1 VSTGRNDDHTRF
13 DDLYRTTRA
22 DLLTYL
28 IRRASSPEDA
38 ADTLS
43 ETYLIAWR
51 KLHAVPP
58 GEKARLWLF
67 GVARNLLLK
76 NAGRRRAGNTLVSR
90 ITDELRAS
98 PTLSP
103 GKDPPAGHDRL
114 AAALASLS
122 ELDREIITLTAWEG
136 LAPKEIAAVI
146 GSSANAVRIRL
157 HRARARLQAELADGQ
172 PIKHDPKTMPA
183 R

>member
-1 VSTGRNDDHTRF
+1 MSTRRNDDHTRF

-38 ADTLS
+38 ADALS

-51 KLHAVPP
+51 KLHAVPR
-58 GEKARLWLF
+58 GEQARLWLF

-76 NAGRRRAGNTLVSR
+76 DAGRRRAGNTLVSR

-98 PTLSP
+98 LILSP

-122 ELDREIITLTAWEG
+122 ELDREIITLTLTAWEG

-146 GSSANAVRIRL
+146 GSSANAVHIRL
-157 HRARARLQAELADGQ
+157 HRAPLVIR
-172 PIKHDPKTMPA
+172 PN
-183 R
+183 